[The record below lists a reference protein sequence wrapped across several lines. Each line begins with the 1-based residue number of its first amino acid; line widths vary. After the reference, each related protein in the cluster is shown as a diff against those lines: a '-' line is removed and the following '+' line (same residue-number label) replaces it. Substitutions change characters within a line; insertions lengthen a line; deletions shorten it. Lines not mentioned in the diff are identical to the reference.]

1 MKRLLAT
8 GIFTLSV
15 ITAGAGLSACG
26 SSTVSDDAT
35 ASASKAPIA
44 PLKGSGGSGT
54 TSGAAGSSDGAG
66 AGASGANGAGGSGD
80 AGESGNA
87 APPAD
92 GPAQE
97 VSSIPTPAQQ
107 LSDADKTY
115 FDALTAGGIKVEGAE
130 NQMIGAA
137 QVVCQNQF
145 PQAVQAVGGQ
155 LVEQK
160 RTSLSPEEAVS
171 LIETS
176 ARKAYCS

>member
-8 GIFTLSV
+8 GILTLSV
-15 ITAGAGLSACG
+15 ITAGASLSACG

-44 PLKGSGGSGT
+44 PLKGSGGSGA
-54 TSGAAGSSDGAG
+54 TSGAAGASDSAG
-66 AGASGANGAGGSGD
+66 AGASGAGGSGD

-115 FDALTAGGIKVEGAE
+115 FDALTVGGIKVEGAE

-160 RTSLSPEEAVS
+160 RTSLSPEETVS

>member
-8 GIFTLSV
+8 GILTLSI

-44 PLKGSGGSGT
+44 PLKGSGGSGA
-54 TSGAAGSSDGAG
+54 TSGAAGASDGAG
-66 AGASGANGAGGSGD
+66 AGASGAGGSGG

-160 RTSLSPEEAVS
+160 RTSLSPEETVS

>member
-1 MKRLLAT
+1 VKRLLAT
-8 GIFTLSV
+8 GILTLSV

-44 PLKGSGGSGT
+44 PLKGSSGSGA
-54 TSGAAGSSDGAG
+54 TSGAAGASDSAG
-66 AGASGANGAGGSGD
+66 AGASGAGGSGD

-160 RTSLSPEEAVS
+160 RTSLSPEETVS

>member
-8 GIFTLSV
+8 GILTLSV

-35 ASASKAPIA
+35 ASASNAPIA
-44 PLKGSGGSGT
+44 PLKGSGGSGA
-54 TSGAAGSSDGAG
+54 TSGAAGASNGAG
-66 AGASGANGAGGSGD
+66 AGASGAGGSGG

>member
-1 MKRLLAT
+1 LAT
-8 GIFTLSV
+8 VS
-15 ITAGAGLSACG
+15 G
-26 SSTVSDDAT
+26 SSQVTVVPETFPPPDCVT
-35 ASASKAPIA
+35 APGKVTETLVSTT
-44 PLKGSGGSGT
+44 PLKDVLVGWAPPGPPD
-54 TSGAAGSSDGAG
+54 GAAGASDGAG

-160 RTSLSPEEAVS
+160 RTSLSPEETVS

>member
-8 GIFTLSV
+8 GILTLSV

-44 PLKGSGGSGT
+44 PLKGSGGSGA
-54 TSGAAGSSDGAG
+54 TSGAAGTSDGAG
-66 AGASGANGAGGSGD
+66 AGASGANGAGGS
-80 AGESGNA
+80 GESGNA

-160 RTSLSPEEAVS
+160 RTSLSPEETVS

>member
-8 GIFTLSV
+8 GILTLSV

-44 PLKGSGGSGT
+44 PLKGSSGSGA
-54 TSGAAGSSDGAG
+54 TSGAAGASDSAG
-66 AGASGANGAGGSGD
+66 AGASGAGGSGD

-160 RTSLSPEEAVS
+160 RTSLSPEETVS

>member
-8 GIFTLSV
+8 GILTLSV

-44 PLKGSGGSGT
+44 PLKGSGGSGA
-54 TSGAAGSSDGAG
+54 TSGAARASDGAG
-66 AGASGANGAGGSGD
+66 AGASGAGGSGG

-160 RTSLSPEEAVS
+160 RTSLSPEETVS

>member
-8 GIFTLSV
+8 GILTLSV

-44 PLKGSGGSGT
+44 PLKGSGGSGA
-54 TSGAAGSSDGAG
+54 TSGAAGASDGAG
-66 AGASGANGAGGSGD
+66 AGVSGANGAGGS
-80 AGESGNA
+80 GESGNA

>member
-35 ASASKAPIA
+35 SSASNAPIA
-44 PLKGSGGSGT
+44 PLKGSGGSGV
-54 TSGAAGSSDGAG
+54 TSGAAGTSDGAG
-66 AGASGANGAGGSGD
+66 AGASGAGGSGG

>member
-8 GIFTLSV
+8 GILTLSV

-44 PLKGSGGSGT
+44 PLKGSGGSGA
-54 TSGAAGSSDGAG
+54 TSGAAGASDGAG
-66 AGASGANGAGGSGD
+66 

-160 RTSLSPEEAVS
+160 RTSLSPEETVS

>member
-8 GIFTLSV
+8 GILTLSV

-44 PLKGSGGSGT
+44 PLKGSGGSGA
-54 TSGAAGSSDGAG
+54 TSGAAGASDGAG
-66 AGASGANGAGGSGD
+66 AGASGANGAGG

>member
-44 PLKGSGGSGT
+44 PLKGSGGSGA
-54 TSGAAGSSDGAG
+54 TSGAAGASDGAG
-66 AGASGANGAGGSGD
+66 AGASGAGG

-160 RTSLSPEEAVS
+160 RTSLSPEETVS

>member
-8 GIFTLSV
+8 GILTLSV

-44 PLKGSGGSGT
+44 PLKGSGGSGA
-54 TSGAAGSSDGAG
+54 TSGAAGASDSAG
-66 AGASGANGAGGSGD
+66 AGASGAGGSGD

-160 RTSLSPEEAVS
+160 RTSLSPEETVS

>member
-8 GIFTLSV
+8 GILTLSV

-35 ASASKAPIA
+35 SSASNAPIA
-44 PLKGSGGSGT
+44 PLKGSGGSGV
-54 TSGAAGSSDGAG
+54 TSGAAGTSDGAG
-66 AGASGANGAGGSGD
+66 AGASGAGGSGG

-160 RTSLSPEEAVS
+160 RTSLSPEETVS

>member
-8 GIFTLSV
+8 GILTLSV
-15 ITAGAGLSACG
+15 ITAGASLSACG

-44 PLKGSGGSGT
+44 PLKGSGGSGA
-54 TSGAAGSSDGAG
+54 TSGAAGASDSAG
-66 AGASGANGAGGSGD
+66 AGASGAGGSGD

-160 RTSLSPEEAVS
+160 RTSLSPEETVS

>member
-1 MKRLLAT
+1 VKRLLAT
-8 GIFTLSV
+8 GILTLSI

-44 PLKGSGGSGT
+44 PLKGSGGSGA
-54 TSGAAGSSDGAG
+54 TSGAAGASDGAG
-66 AGASGANGAGGSGD
+66 AGASGAGGSGG

-160 RTSLSPEEAVS
+160 RTSLSPEETVS

>member
-26 SSTVSDDAT
+26 SSTVSDNAT
-35 ASASKAPIA
+35 ASASNAPIA
-44 PLKGSGGSGT
+44 PLKGSGGSGA
-54 TSGAAGSSDGAG
+54 TSGAAGASNGAG
-66 AGASGANGAGGSGD
+66 AGASGAGGSGG

>member
-8 GIFTLSV
+8 GILTLSV

-35 ASASKAPIA
+35 ASASNAPIA
-44 PLKGSGGSGT
+44 PLKGSGSSGA
-54 TSGAAGSSDGAG
+54 TSGAAGASDGAG
-66 AGASGANGAGGSGD
+66 AGASGAGGAGG

>member
-1 MKRLLAT
+1 VKRLLAT
-8 GIFTLSV
+8 GILTLSV

-44 PLKGSGGSGT
+44 PLKGSGGSGA
-54 TSGAAGSSDGAG
+54 TSGAAGASDGAG
-66 AGASGANGAGGSGD
+66 AGASGANGAGG

>member
-8 GIFTLSV
+8 GILTLSV

-44 PLKGSGGSGT
+44 PLKGSGGSGA
-54 TSGAAGSSDGAG
+54 TSGAAGASDGAG
-66 AGASGANGAGGSGD
+66 AGASGAGGSGG

-160 RTSLSPEEAVS
+160 RTSLSPEETVS

-176 ARKAYCS
+176 ARKVYCS

>member
-44 PLKGSGGSGT
+44 PLKGSGGSGA
-54 TSGAAGSSDGAG
+54 TSGAAGASNGAG
-66 AGASGANGAGGSGD
+66 AGASGAGGSGG

-160 RTSLSPEEAVS
+160 RTSLSPEETVS

>member
-8 GIFTLSV
+8 GILTLSV

-35 ASASKAPIA
+35 ASASNAPIA
-44 PLKGSGGSGT
+44 PLKGSGGSGA
-54 TSGAAGSSDGAG
+54 TSGAAGASDGAG
-66 AGASGANGAGGSGD
+66 AGASGAGGAGG

-160 RTSLSPEEAVS
+160 RTSLSPEETVS

>member
-8 GIFTLSV
+8 GILTLSV

-26 SSTVSDDAT
+26 SSTVSDNAT
-35 ASASKAPIA
+35 ASASNAPIA
-44 PLKGSGGSGT
+44 PLKGSGGSGA
-54 TSGAAGSSDGAG
+54 TSGAAGASDGAG
-66 AGASGANGAGGSGD
+66 AGASGANGAGGS
-80 AGESGNA
+80 GESGNA

>member
-8 GIFTLSV
+8 GILTLSV

-44 PLKGSGGSGT
+44 PLKGSGGT
-54 TSGAAGSSDGAG
+54 VATSGAAGASDGAG
-66 AGASGANGAGGSGD
+66 AGASGAGGSGG

>member
-8 GIFTLSV
+8 GILTLSV

-35 ASASKAPIA
+35 ASASNAPIA
-44 PLKGSGGSGT
+44 PLKGSGGSGA
-54 TSGAAGSSDGAG
+54 TSGAAGASDGAG
-66 AGASGANGAGGSGD
+66 AGASGAGGSGG
-80 AGESGNA
+80 AGESGKA

>member
-1 MKRLLAT
+1 VKRLLAT
-8 GIFTLSV
+8 GILTLSV

-35 ASASKAPIA
+35 SSASNAPIA
-44 PLKGSGGSGT
+44 PLKGSGGSGV
-54 TSGAAGSSDGAG
+54 TSGAAGTSDGAG
-66 AGASGANGAGGSGD
+66 AGASGAGGSGG

>member
-8 GIFTLSV
+8 GILTLSV

-35 ASASKAPIA
+35 ASASNAPIA
-44 PLKGSGGSGT
+44 PLKGSGGSGA
-54 TSGAAGSSDGAG
+54 TSGAAGASDGAG
-66 AGASGANGAGGSGD
+66 AGASGAGGAGG

-107 LSDADKTY
+107 LSNADKTY

>member
-8 GIFTLSV
+8 GILTLSV

-26 SSTVSDDAT
+26 SSTVSDNAT
-35 ASASKAPIA
+35 TSASNAPIA
-44 PLKGSGGSGT
+44 PLKGSGGSGA
-54 TSGAAGSSDGAG
+54 TSGAAGTSDGAG
-66 AGASGANGAGGSGD
+66 AGASGANGAGGS
-80 AGESGNA
+80 GESGNA

>member
-35 ASASKAPIA
+35 ASASNAPIA
-44 PLKGSGGSGT
+44 PLKGSGGSGA
-54 TSGAAGSSDGAG
+54 TSGAAGASDGAG
-66 AGASGANGAGGSGD
+66 AGASGAGGSGGV
-80 AGESGNA
+80 GESGNA

-160 RTSLSPEEAVS
+160 RTSLSPEETVS

>member
-8 GIFTLSV
+8 GILTLSV

-44 PLKGSGGSGT
+44 PLKGSGGSGA
-54 TSGAAGSSDGAG
+54 TSGAAGTSDGAG
-66 AGASGANGAGGSGD
+66 AGASGAGGSGG

-160 RTSLSPEEAVS
+160 RTSLSPEETVS

>member
-8 GIFTLSV
+8 GILTLSV

-35 ASASKAPIA
+35 ASASNAPIA
-44 PLKGSGGSGT
+44 PLKGSGGSGA
-54 TSGAAGSSDGAG
+54 TSGAAGASDGAG
-66 AGASGANGAGGSGD
+66 AGASGAGGSGD

-160 RTSLSPEEAVS
+160 RTSLSPEETVS

>member
-8 GIFTLSV
+8 GILILSV

-26 SSTVSDDAT
+26 SSTVSDNAT
-35 ASASKAPIA
+35 ASASDAPIA
-44 PLKGSGGSGT
+44 PLKGSGGSGA
-54 TSGAAGSSDGAG
+54 TSGAAGASDGAG
-66 AGASGANGAGGSGD
+66 AGASGAGGSGD

-160 RTSLSPEEAVS
+160 RTSLSPEETVS

>member
-8 GIFTLSV
+8 GILTLSV

-44 PLKGSGGSGT
+44 PLKGSGGSGV
-54 TSGAAGSSDGAG
+54 TSGAAGTSDGAG
-66 AGASGANGAGGSGD
+66 AGASGAGGSGG

-160 RTSLSPEEAVS
+160 RTSLSPEETVS

>member
-8 GIFTLSV
+8 GILTLSV

-35 ASASKAPIA
+35 SSASNAPIA
-44 PLKGSGGSGT
+44 PLKGSGGSGV
-54 TSGAAGSSDGAG
+54 TSGAAGTSDGAG
-66 AGASGANGAGGSGD
+66 AGASGAGGSGG

>member
-8 GIFTLSV
+8 GILTLSV

-35 ASASKAPIA
+35 ASASKAPIV
-44 PLKGSGGSGT
+44 PLKGSGGSGA
-54 TSGAAGSSDGAG
+54 TSGAAGASDGAG
-66 AGASGANGAGGSGD
+66 

>member
-8 GIFTLSV
+8 GILTLSV

-44 PLKGSGGSGT
+44 PLKGSGGSGA
-54 TSGAAGSSDGAG
+54 TSGAAGASDSAG
-66 AGASGANGAGGSGD
+66 AGASGAGGSGG
-80 AGESGNA
+80 AGESGNT

>member
-8 GIFTLSV
+8 GILTLSV

-35 ASASKAPIA
+35 ASASNAPIA
-44 PLKGSGGSGT
+44 PLKGSGGSGA
-54 TSGAAGSSDGAG
+54 TSGAAGASDGAG
-66 AGASGANGAGGSGD
+66 AGASGAGGAGGV
-80 AGESGNA
+80 GESGNA

>member
-8 GIFTLSV
+8 GILTLSV

-44 PLKGSGGSGT
+44 PLKGSGGSGA
-54 TSGAAGSSDGAG
+54 TSGAAGASDGAG
-66 AGASGANGAGGSGD
+66 AGASGAGG
-80 AGESGNA
+80 AGESGNV